1 MKSASAM
8 YVCGMAM
15 LATGA
20 MAHSMDMR
28 KVGFR
33 ETGGAHVENGTETPE
48 GQFVIDSAAKFYKT
62 GDGTLK
68 MTLSSIDA
76 QVDYSMAA
84 LGGTLELAADADGPE
99 EETAAPDV
107 CRDAAFW
114 VTPDSTVVTGGAF
127 VARWCDVREPEA
139 TRALGAT
146 PAYVFAEP
154 RWYHPTEGNDGVPPE
169 KVTKHGREAVYFGGH
184 LAGRYLQWSKVV
196 DKIQAIFLV
205 HGVYDTFGAAIGY
218 SRRIRSGGFVPDAK
232 AASTR
237 PYADITKYF
246 ETRGDLAADLFSA
259 TAFLDGQ
266 ALDVMNTKPIRGFQ
280 LLECHFAPIVTKA
293 DTFFHTRSETMYSDT
308 NMDSHQGGDY
318 ISEALVFT
326 NALTEAQR
334 LDVQRYLM
342 RKWSLPRNRF
352 TDVDENPLELQ
363 IPKPVGTVGVAASAT
378 VAVDVA
384 ADAETPPLAFNGEG
398 TATKRGAGTLV
409 VGADSSGKPDS
420 SSMTIEA
427 GAIISRQGG
436 RLPALALAGGSR
448 YTAEAW
454 NPEAAT
460 IAESSAKGG
469 LRLTRTTV
477 GDATLVVK
485 DGDGWAR
492 ANAVDGGVRLVDVRS
507 GVLQL
512 EAKCVEP
519 AYVDGGVVTGIIENA
534 DFEMPFDEQEGKGW
548 SQSLH
553 YSTINGWA
561 GRGAGWYM
569 TRGGWAWNAYGVN
582 ADNYGPADGNAV
594 LHAASVQ
601 KLATAITLP
610 ADGIYELSF
619 MARNRCGIV
628 RNSSPDIVQRFE
640 ICLGTGITD
649 ENMQRFASFAVN
661 DGPMQRVRVR
671 LPFLHAGTRT
681 LIFRAQDDAEVP
693 SGLTLDDMR
702 LSLVGEREREA
713 SFAIPNGSFE
723 YQPTLET
730 DTPPYH
736 YTYYRAETP
745 VEGWAFTDGVGN
757 PLSGEHPL
765 SGAAGLSTFMNNG
778 SSWRPTPL
786 FNYWDRPLGAGAL
799 AFSGN
804 GGRAS
809 TAFQAPAGNYRLRAG
824 LSRCAHWAN
833 GTSLGEAGLI
843 SAKIVFSDGNA
854 IDLGSVTATSHLM
867 ANAIWPTPFSIQLD
881 QPVTLVLRQ
890 TTSALTLVDDLAFV
904 ADDADTY
911 GELVSDGGFDD
922 TSYDWWK
929 RPTTDISKVAY
940 ATEPLNAY
948 GWTAMSGTHAAR
960 LSGPKAHYYQTVTV
974 PCAGLY
980 RLRVAARS
988 RIDGGEWSQ
997 NPIRFTL
1004 AKSGG
1009 IVTNEIGRI
1018 DPMPLYRQ
1026 FQGFEY
1032 LFRVDEPGDYI
1043 FSVRAVDHSTD
1054 DPLAKNRQSFVD
1066 DISITRIRETPATF
1080 TLPEDTYVRVAAGAQ
1095 VRLDFTNSVNVARL
1109 RLGNRNIYGVA
1120 DASTHPRYISGL
1132 GSFTVT
1138 KPQPGFVMQI
1148 R

>member
-1 MKSASAM
+1 
-8 YVCGMAM
+8 
-15 LATGA
+15 
-20 MAHSMDMR
+20 
-28 KVGFR
+28 
-33 ETGGAHVENGTETPE
+33 
-48 GQFVIDSAAKFYKT
+48 
-62 GDGTLK
+62 
-68 MTLSSIDA
+68 
-76 QVDYSMAA
+76 
-84 LGGTLELAADADGPE
+84 
-99 EETAAPDV
+99 
-107 CRDAAFW
+107 
-114 VTPDSTVVTGGAF
+114 
-127 VARWCDVREPEA
+127 
-139 TRALGAT
+139 
-146 PAYVFAEP
+146 
-154 RWYHPTEGNDGVPPE
+154 
-169 KVTKHGREAVYFGGH
+169 
-184 LAGRYLQWSKVV
+184 
-196 DKIQAIFLV
+196 
-205 HGVYDTFGAAIGY
+205 
-218 SRRIRSGGFVPDAK
+218 
-232 AASTR
+232 
-237 PYADITKYF
+237 
-246 ETRGDLAADLFSA
+246 
-259 TAFLDGQ
+259 
-266 ALDVMNTKPIRGFQ
+266 
-280 LLECHFAPIVTKA
+280 
-293 DTFFHTRSETMYSDT
+293 
-308 NMDSHQGGDY
+308 
-318 ISEALVFT
+318 
-326 NALTEAQR
+326 
-334 LDVQRYLM
+334 
-342 RKWSLPRNRF
+342 
-352 TDVDENPLELQ
+352 
-363 IPKPVGTVGVAASAT
+363 
-378 VAVDVA
+378 
-384 ADAETPPLAFNGEG
+384 
-398 TATKRGAGTLV
+398 
-409 VGADSSGKPDS
+409 
-420 SSMTIEA
+420 
-427 GAIISRQGG
+427 
-436 RLPALALAGGSR
+436 
-448 YTAEAW
+448 
-454 NPEAAT
+454 
-460 IAESSAKGG
+460 
-469 LRLTRTTV
+469 
-477 GDATLVVK
+477 
-485 DGDGWAR
+485 
-492 ANAVDGGVRLVDVRS
+492 
-507 GVLQL
+507 
-512 EAKCVEP
+512 
-519 AYVDGGVVTGIIENA
+519 
-534 DFEMPFDEQEGKGW
+534 
-548 SQSLH
+548 
-553 YSTINGWA
+553 
-561 GRGAGWYM
+561 
-569 TRGGWAWNAYGVN
+569 
-582 ADNYGPADGNAV
+582 
-594 LHAASVQ
+594 
-601 KLATAITLP
+601 
-610 ADGIYELSF
+610 
-619 MARNRCGIV
+619 
-628 RNSSPDIVQRFE
+628 
-640 ICLGTGITD
+640 
-649 ENMQRFASFAVN
+649 
-661 DGPMQRVRVR
+661 
-671 LPFLHAGTRT
+671 
-681 LIFRAQDDAEVP
+681 
-693 SGLTLDDMR
+693 MR

-778 SSWRPTPL
+778 SSWSPTPL

-843 SAKIVFSDGNA
+843 SAKIVFSDGNE

-1120 DASTHPRYISGL
+1120 DASTHPQYISGL

>member
-1 MKSASAM
+1 MKNASAM
-8 YVCGMAM
+8 FVYGIAM
-15 LATGA
+15 LANGA

-33 ETGGAHVENGTETPE
+33 ETGGAHVASGTETSE
-48 GQFVIDSAAKFYKT
+48 GQVILDSTAKFYKT

-68 MTLSSIDA
+68 MPLSSIDA
-76 QVDYSMAA
+76 QVDYSIVA
-84 LGGTLELAADADGPE
+84 LGGTLELTADAGNPE
-99 EETAAPDV
+99 EEAVAPDV

-114 VTPDSTVVTGGAF
+114 VTPDSTVITGGTF
-127 VARWCDVREPEA
+127 VARWCDVREPEP
-139 TRALGAT
+139 TRNLGAT

-184 LAGRYLQWSKVV
+184 LAGRYLKWSKVV

-218 SRRIRSGGFVPDAK
+218 SQRIRSGGFVPDAK

-246 ETRGDLAADLFSA
+246 ETRGDLAADLFSV
-259 TAFLDGQ
+259 TAFLDGRV
-266 ALDVMNTKPIRGFQ
+266 LDVMNTKPIRGFQ
-280 LLECHFAPIVTKA
+280 LLECHFAPIVTQA
-293 DTFFHTRSETMYSDT
+293 DTFFYTRSETMYSDT

-318 ISEALVFT
+318 ISEVLVFT

-334 LDVQRYLM
+334 LDMQRYLM
-342 RKWSLPRNRF
+342 RKWRLPRNRF
-352 TDVDENPLELQ
+352 TDVDEKPMELQ
-363 IPKPVGTVGVAASAT
+363 LPKPVGTIGMAASAT
-378 VAVDVA
+378 VSIDVA
-384 ADAETPPLAFNGEG
+384 ENAETPPLAFDGEG
-398 TATKRGAGTLV
+398 SVVKRGAGMLI
-409 VGADSSGKPDS
+409 VGANASGRQSSASLTLD
-420 SSMTIEA
+420 E
-427 GAIISRQGG
+427 GAVIARQGG
-436 RLPALALAGGSR
+436 RLPALKLSGGSR

-454 NPEAAT
+454 NPSADT
-460 IAESSAKGG
+460 VAESSAKGG
-469 LRLTRTTV
+469 LRLTRTTE
-477 GDATLVVK
+477 GDTTHVVK

-492 ANAVDGGVRLVDVRS
+492 ANAVGEGVKLLDIRS

-512 EAKCVEP
+512 EAKASGQTYVE
-519 AYVDGGVVTGIIENA
+519 GGVVTGIIENA
-534 DFEMPFDEQEGKGW
+534 DFEAPFEEQGGKGW
-548 SQSLH
+548 SKSLH
-553 YSTINGWA
+553 YQDVNGWV
-561 GRGAGWYM
+561 GRGPGWYM

-582 ADNYGPADGNAV
+582 ADNYGPVDGDAV
-594 LHAASVQ
+594 LHVASIQ
-601 KLATAITLP
+601 KFATTITLP

-619 MARNRCGIV
+619 LARNRCGIV
-628 RNSSPDIVQRFE
+628 RNASPDIVQHFE

-649 ENMQRFASFAVN
+649 ENMQRFAAFAVN

-671 LPFLHAGTRT
+671 LPFLSAGTRS
-681 LIFRAQDDAEVP
+681 LIFRAQDDAKDP

-702 LSLVGEREREA
+702 LTLVGELEREVLF
-713 SFAIPNGSFE
+713 SVPNGSAE

-745 VEGWAFTDGVGN
+745 VEGWTFTDGVGD
-757 PLSGEHPL
+757 PLAGEQPL

-786 FNYWDRPLGAGAL
+786 FNYWDRPLGTGAL

-809 TAFQAPAGNYRLRAG
+809 TTFQAPAGNYRLRAG
-824 LSRCAHWAN
+824 LSRLAHWAN
-833 GTSLGEAGLI
+833 DVSLGEAGLI
-843 SAKIVFSDGNA
+843 SAKIVFSDGNE

-881 QPVTLVLRQ
+881 QPVTLVLQQ
-890 TTSALTLVDDLAFV
+890 TTSSLTLVDDIAFV
-904 ADDADTY
+904 AEDADTY

-929 RPTTDISKVAY
+929 RPTTDISRVAY

-948 GWTAMSGTHAAR
+948 GWTAMSGTHVAR

-997 NPIRFTL
+997 NPIQFTL
-1004 AKSGG
+1004 TKSGG

-1054 DPLAKNRQSFVD
+1054 DSLAKNRQSFVD
-1066 DISITRIRETPATF
+1066 DVSITRIRETPATF
-1080 TLPEDTYVRVAAGAQ
+1080 SLPEDTYVRVAAGAQ

-1109 RLGNRNIYGVA
+1109 RLGNRNVYGVA
-1120 DASTHPRYISGL
+1120 DASTHPQYISGL

-1138 KPQPGFVMQI
+1138 KPQPGFVIQI